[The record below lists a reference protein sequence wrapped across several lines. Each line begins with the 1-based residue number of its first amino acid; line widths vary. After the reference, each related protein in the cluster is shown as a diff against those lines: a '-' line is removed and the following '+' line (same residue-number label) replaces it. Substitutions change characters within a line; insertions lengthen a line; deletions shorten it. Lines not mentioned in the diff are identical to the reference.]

1 MKDYIFGGLSL
12 LLVGLL
18 FFAGKPDYE
27 PMASNLLTKTWALDT
42 ITNAANDTLLMPWT
56 MQNRYTGALQ
66 ITRTNISGTTNLAIT
81 VQTNVAS
88 TSSTDETWNTV
99 LTSAGTGA
107 TAELSDAG
115 RNLRATIPNNRGR
128 HRHTVQFLPIKLAW
142 QKDAELKRNRK
153 TRIKA
158 GRVL

>member
-1 MKDYIFGGLSL
+1 MKNYIFGGLSL

-81 VQTNVAS
+81 VQTNIAS
-88 TSSTDETWNTV
+88 TSSTDATWITV
-99 LTSAGTGA
+99 LTSSGTGA
-107 TAELSDAG
+107 TAELLTLEETYGQQYRIIVDGTGTQSSSYRLSWLG
-115 RNLRATIPNNRGR
+115 KKKPN
-128 HRHTVQFLPIKLAW
+128 
-142 QKDAELKRNRK
+142 
-153 TRIKA
+153 
-158 GRVL
+158 

>member
-88 TSSTDETWNTV
+88 TSSTDATWITV
-99 LTSAGTGA
+99 LTSSGTGA
-107 TAELSDAG
+107 TAELLTLEETYGQQYRIIVDGTGTQSSSYRLSWLG
-115 RNLRATIPNNRGR
+115 KKKPN
-128 HRHTVQFLPIKLAW
+128 
-142 QKDAELKRNRK
+142 
-153 TRIKA
+153 
-158 GRVL
+158 

>member
-1 MKDYIFGGLSL
+1 MKNYIFGGVALI
-12 LLVGLL
+12 LVGLL

-88 TSSTDETWNTV
+88 TSSTDATWITV
-99 LTSAGTGA
+99 LTSSGTGA
-107 TAELSDAG
+107 TAELLTLEETYGQQYRIIVDGTGTQSSSYRLSWLG
-115 RNLRATIPNNRGR
+115 KKKPN
-128 HRHTVQFLPIKLAW
+128 
-142 QKDAELKRNRK
+142 
-153 TRIKA
+153 
-158 GRVL
+158 